1 MYEIVIPEPIE
12 KVLTKRFDAH
22 MLKKLHKKI
31 KKLETAPDVYGK
43 PLRGPLAGIW
53 EIYFERR
60 WRVLYTIDYEKKVVI
75 LRAVKHKN
83 EMAK

>member
-1 MYEIVIPEPIE
+1 MYEIVIPEPVE
-12 KVLTKRFDAH
+12 KELNKRFDIH
-22 MLKKLHKKI
+22 MLKRLHKRI

-60 WRVLYTIDYEKKVVI
+60 WRVLYTIDYKRKIVI
-75 LRAVKHKN
+75 LRAVKHKD
-83 EMAK
+83 EMTK

>member
-1 MYEIVIPEPIE
+1 MYEVMIPEPIE
-12 KVLTKRFDAH
+12 KELLKRFNTS
-22 MLKKLHKKI
+22 MLRRLHKRI

-53 EIYFERR
+53 EIYFEHR
-60 WRVLYTIDYEKKVVI
+60 WRVLYTIDYQRKIVI

-83 EMAK
+83 ELTK